1 MYRKGVHPA
10 NEAVLSVRLAFRPRL
25 GLTIVALAGLGL
37 TVSACLWQYGRGQ
50 EKDRIA
56 ARMAIDAA
64 GARFELGAQPVEE
77 ATVRFRRVSVRGE
90 FLADA
95 LVLLDNQVRGTA
107 PGYVVFMPLRIAG
120 TSMHVLVKRGWLAA
134 PQDRMLEPAVRTPSG
149 EIAVEGLALPPNS
162 KFLELSADTHAGRVW
177 QNVTLERVAAA
188 TRLEFQP
195 LILEQSSV
203 LDDGLERAWP
213 KPASGSAK
221 HYGYAFQWGAMAV
234 LIVIF
239 YVVLHVRAKP
249 ETPPAA

>member
-1 MYRKGVHPA
+1 MG
-10 NEAVLSVRLAFRPRL
+10 LAFRPRPGPTVIAL
-25 GLTIVALAGLGL
+25 VGLAL

-56 ARMAIDAA
+56 ARMADDAA
-64 GARFELGAQPVEE
+64 GARFELGPQPVNES
-77 ATVRFRRVSVRGE
+77 AVRFLHVSARGE

-95 LVLLDNQVRGTA
+95 LLFLDNQARGTA

-120 TSMHVLVKRGWLAA
+120 SRMHVLVKRGWIAA
-134 PQDRMLEPAVRTPSG
+134 SQDRSVEPVVGTPGG
-149 EIAVEGLALPPNS
+149 EVTVEGLALPPNS
-162 KFLELSADTHAGRVW
+162 KFLELSSDTRVGRVW

-188 TRLEFQP
+188 TRLDFQP
-195 LILEQSSV
+195 LILEQSSA
-203 LDDGLERAWP
+203 LDDGLVRDWP

-239 YVVLHVRAKP
+239 YLVLHVRAKP
-249 ETPPAA
+249 QAPPAP